1 MRASPATRRRLGQS
15 TVESMILMPLLALV
29 IVALYQLWS
38 VAWAA
43 QNAHLRAREQVLHGD
58 TYLGGRPGDV
68 GGNAPFA
75 GNNYKKAERT
85 TFRFQST
92 ADDETLPGVSGGK
105 RIRAKAVI
113 TSR

>member
-1 MRASPATRRRLGQS
+1 MRPFSLRRRAGQS

-58 TYLGGRPGDV
+58 AYLGGRPGDV
-68 GGNAPFA
+68 SGSAPFS
-75 GNNYKKAERT
+75 GNNYEKAEST
-85 TFRFQST
+85 TFRFESQAT
-92 ADDETLPGVSGGK
+92 DETVPGVGRGQS
-105 RIRAKAVI
+105 IRTKAVI